1 MPDEKTCR
9 IMIKAGKIK
18 ASELQDCLDYKLGS
32 KDKYSASKQ
41 KASESGA
48 EASNSPAKSGY

>member
-1 MPDEKTCR
+1 
-9 IMIKAGKIK
+9 MIKAGKIK

-41 KASESGA
+41 KAGQSGS

>member
-41 KASESGA
+41 KASKSGA
-48 EASNSPAKSGY
+48 EASNVPMKSGY